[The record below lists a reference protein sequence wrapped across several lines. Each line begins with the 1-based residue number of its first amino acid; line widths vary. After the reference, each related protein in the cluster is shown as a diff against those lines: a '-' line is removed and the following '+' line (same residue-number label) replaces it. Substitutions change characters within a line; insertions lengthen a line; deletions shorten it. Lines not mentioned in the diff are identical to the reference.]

1 MRDLARLFEV
11 SDRPQG
17 LASAE
22 RLIAAIEL
30 VGGDGRGYRRER
42 AKAARAI
49 IAEVYSPPRVTAAA
63 GRLPKYGLQP
73 GLALD
78 ITVNDETGQPYDFS
92 IKDQRTKAELLIDEQ
107 QPMLL
112 IGSPMCTAFSAIQA
126 INNIPGKRDPLI
138 VAREKAAG
146 RLHLDWCCYLYRK
159 QISRGAYFLHEH
171 PNGATSWMEPS
182 VLGVLS
188 LRGVQRIRANQCM
201 NG

>member
-1 MRDLARLFEV
+1 MRAVASVIDLARMRDTRLPFQVCIEVECRDATCPVIVSESATPTCVIFSRLFEV

-17 LASAE
+17 LANVE

-63 GRLPKYGLQP
+63 NRLPKYGMQP
-73 GLALD
+73 GLSLD
-78 ITVNDETGQPYDFS
+78 ITVNDETGLPYDFS
-92 IKDQRTKAELLIDEQ
+92 IKAQRTKAEALIAEQ

-126 INNIPGKRDPLI
+126 INNIPG
-138 VAREKAAG
+138 
-146 RLHLDWCCYLYRK
+146 
-159 QISRGAYFLHEH
+159 
-171 PNGATSWMEPS
+171 NAT
-182 VLGVLS
+182 
-188 LRGVQRIRANQCM
+188 R
-201 NG
+201 